1 MITGVCS
8 FLYMIVT
15 IEGANAAWMLG
26 NWQTLEEFLEV
37 SKKEE
42 EKDEGKTWMK

>member
-1 MITGVCS
+1 MITRVCT
-8 FLYMIVT
+8 FLLMIVT

-37 SKKEE
+37 SEE
-42 EKDEGKTWMK
+42 EK

>member
-1 MITGVCS
+1 MIGNINH
-8 FLYMIVT
+8 IVF

-37 SKKEE
+37 RKK
-42 EKDEGKTWMK
+42 KDNNDDEVEDKG

>member
-8 FLYMIVT
+8 SLFIIDT

-37 SKKEE
+37 SKEE
-42 EKDEGKTWMK
+42 D

>member
-8 FLYMIVT
+8 YLYIIVT

-37 SKKEE
+37 SKER
-42 EKDEGKTWMK
+42 EKKGDEDKT